1 VLDCKIL
8 AKNFADGQGR
18 TGKRV
23 LYMANEQFKIWKLGK
38 KLSEELNKTGLGYI
52 WHDPKENSVDRLCK
66 MKDAERQ
73 NLFAN
78 IKEKKPL
85 INIYEI

>member
-1 VLDCKIL
+1 
-8 AKNFADGQGR
+8 
-18 TGKRV
+18 
-23 LYMANEQFKIWKLGK
+23 
-38 KLSEELNKTGLGYI
+38 
-52 WHDPKENSVDRLCK
+52 

-85 INIYEI
+85 INIYEIWVG